1 MPKKGWKKGGE
12 GSSVN
17 PETEMKDR
25 ARDNVKLRRYER
37 GEERRVRERAVKRM
51 GIEVDGEMQAL
62 LDAITEG
69 IAVRGIGDRV
79 DSDMLILEAMKIAVG
94 GGSSARERISALEL
108 IGKIKGLIMSG
119 NVKNVNNLIGSVK
132 TSITRISKANMSEE
146 GIREYRA
153 RKAVVNPE
161 AYKEGLSEVP
171 TVTVRV
177 DDDGNSI
184 DE

>member
-69 IAVRGIGDRV
+69 IAVKGMGDRV
-79 DSDMLILEAMKIAVG
+79 DGNMLIFEAMKIAVG
-94 GGSSARERISALEL
+94 VENSANER
-108 IGKIKGLIMSG
+108 
-119 NVKNVNNLIGSVK
+119 
-132 TSITRISKANMSEE
+132 
-146 GIREYRA
+146 
-153 RKAVVNPE
+153 
-161 AYKEGLSEVP
+161 
-171 TVTVRV
+171 
-177 DDDGNSI
+177 
-184 DE
+184 